1 VPNVDALSLVESF
14 GNAAIVAVALFI
26 LVETGV
32 VVFSFL
38 PGDSL
43 LFALGLALATR
54 SQVLDVVIATPVL
67 IVAAVLG
74 SFIGYRIGTAV
85 GPRMFANP
93 KARILKPQ
101 LLERGHAYF
110 EQHGIRA
117 IFLSRFVPVLR
128 AMVPV
133 VLGITKYD
141 QKRFL
146 RVNFWAAATW
156 IGLMFN
162 AGYLL
167 GNIPWVKHNI
177 ELCILVVVVV
187 TSLPMPLELF
197 REWLNKRRKQG
208 ENSAS

>member
-1 VPNVDALSLVESF
+1 MDALALIETFGSF
-14 GNAAIVAVALFI
+14 AIVGVALFI
-26 LVETGV
+26 LLETGV

-54 SQVLDVVIATPVL
+54 NQVWDVVIATPVL
-67 IVAAVLG
+67 IVSAVLG
-74 SFIGYRIGTAV
+74 SFIGYRIGAAV

-110 EQHGIRA
+110 EKHGIRA

-128 AMVPV
+128 AVVPV

-141 QKRFL
+141 QKRYL
-146 RVNFWAAATW
+146 RVNFWAAVAW

-167 GNIPWVKHNI
+167 GNIPWVKQNI
-177 ELCILVVVVV
+177 EICILVVIVV
-187 TSLPMPLELF
+187 TSLPMPIELL
-197 REWLNKRRKQG
+197 REWLNKRR
-208 ENSAS
+208 ENLEKPVS